1 MFAILDNFKKNME
14 VEERESAPHQIVA
27 VGVNWNRHIEHLI
40 KEFMND
46 PYIVITAMEEAALYG
61 CVQQVLRC
69 GCAWWGLVST
79 GQ

>member
-27 VGVNWNRHIEHLI
+27 VGVHWNNLGHIERLI
-40 KEFMND
+40 KGFMND
-46 PYIVITAMEEAALYG
+46 PYIVITAMKRAALYG

-69 GCAWWGLVST
+69 GGA
-79 GQ
+79 